1 MMSPND
7 SCQRDLWESKS
18 FLENP
23 VYEMLDP
30 VVINSAWPSHSLL
43 YQEPTSVLAD
53 AKAVWD
59 RQ

>member
-1 MMSPND
+1 MTAVEGICGN
-7 SCQRDLWESKS
+7 QKS

-23 VYEMLDP
+23 VYKNLDP

-43 YQEPTSVLAD
+43 YQEPTPVLAD
-53 AKAVWD
+53 AKAAWD